1 MRCPYCRFRVFERD
15 LDVLMAHIEERH
27 PKEYR
32 RRYVRHSDDLEADLA
47 DEEYEESQPS
57 E

>member
-32 RRYVRHSDDLEADLA
+32 RRYVRHSDDVEADLA